1 MKTIIFK
8 VLFISLCYTSFADL
22 QNIII
27 GLIVKYLLD
36 NKNTIEESLLFWCD
50 RFVRNKLT
58 NLSNR
63 NIQNKDAFDLVL
75 KRLASGSLNID
86 DLQNTVKEVRNIG
99 LGGINTYF
107 NPIYKL
113 YKYLIDLNLKSLKDI
128 DEEILSDF
136 LATST
141 SNLSDA
147 SKKNHRIALISFFGY
162 IDKQNYANENKETEN
177 HAYLYDIELKN
188 WGGIKG
194 SGGTKIPSFMNEDE
208 IKRFIESIDTFPF
221 SIKLQARNRLIIK
234 ILIYTGI
241 RVSEAINIKIKDMH
255 KEDGIYMI
263 QVRGKGNK
271 PRVVMIKESVIQKD
285 IAEWLEL
292 RRCETNLLFCNQTGK
307 VLTQSYISR
316 TVEDILISAGIRKE
330 KNGAH
335 MLRHSF
341 ATLLYIKHRDLI
353 LVQEALGHS
362 DINTSRIYTHFDHER
377 LIKTTDLL

>member
-1 MKTIIFK
+1 M
-8 VLFISLCYTSFADL
+8 
-22 QNIII
+22 
-27 GLIVKYLLD
+27 KYLLD

-234 ILIYTGI
+234 VLIYTGI